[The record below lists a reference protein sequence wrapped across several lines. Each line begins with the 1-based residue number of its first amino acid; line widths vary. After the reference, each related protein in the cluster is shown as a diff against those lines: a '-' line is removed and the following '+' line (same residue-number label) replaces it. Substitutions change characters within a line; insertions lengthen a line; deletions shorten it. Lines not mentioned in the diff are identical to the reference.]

1 MGSKEN
7 QSSSWMTEKQRS
19 RCMGGPVTMKNNRNT
34 ELVVIHRI
42 ITAKEQCMGTKQ
54 FKISP
59 NCSRYLLQAPFF
71 L

>member
-1 MGSKEN
+1 MGCKEN
-7 QSSSWMTEKQRS
+7 QSSGWMTEKQRS
-19 RCMGGPVTMKNNRNT
+19 PCMSGPVTMKKNRNT
-34 ELVVIHRI
+34 EIVAIHRT

-59 NCSRYLLQAPFF
+59 NCSRDLLQAPLF